1 MPNKHLKLH
10 IFKITLLINPLSNP
24 SLLHSHLSSCVCAKS
39 LQLYPILCDPMDC
52 SLPGSSIKGILQAS
66 ILEWVATSFSR
77 ESSWPTDQA
86 QVSLQADSLLSE
98 PPGTKV
104 MIISHLS
111 SAQNLA
117 LSPYFTQSKNNLSL
131 WCSRN
136 ASSPILPFIWYH
148 SSM

>member
-77 ESSWPTDQA
+77 ASFHSGIKPRSPA
-86 QVSLQADSLLSE
+86 LQVDSLLLSYQGSLYKYIKTYTCIHTYYTME
-98 PPGTKV
+98 YYPATK
-104 MIISHLS
+104 
-111 SAQNLA
+111 
-117 LSPYFTQSKNNLSL
+117 K
-131 WCSRN
+131 
-136 ASSPILPFIWYH
+136 
-148 SSM
+148 